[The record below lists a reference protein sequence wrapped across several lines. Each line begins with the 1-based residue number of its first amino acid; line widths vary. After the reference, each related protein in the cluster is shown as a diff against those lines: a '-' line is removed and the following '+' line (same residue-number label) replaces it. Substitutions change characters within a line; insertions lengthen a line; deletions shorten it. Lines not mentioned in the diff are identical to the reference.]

1 MKKFIVF
8 IVVLLPIA
16 QTSIAQE
23 LRTDR
28 EGWTLIG
35 TRVVDFTLDRDVVS
49 FGDRVEIFTA
59 LSFIVKTG
67 TINMHKCIV
76 HFTDGDTRE
85 IEFTNIK
92 KDDNRENDVNKSNDG
107 LILDLKGSN
116 RTIEKIIF
124 WYDTKNHS
132 KTESTVEIWG
142 EK

>member
-92 KDDNRENDVNKSNDG
+92 KDDMWENDVNKSNDG
-107 LILDLKGSN
+107 LILDLKG
-116 RTIEKIIF
+116 T
-124 WYDTKNHS
+124 DM
-132 KTESTVEIWG
+132 
-142 EK
+142 